1 MYDRVT
7 LYILL
12 DFQKNL
18 YTPMHIAAIK
28 GYINIGLILAGHG
41 CRLNIRDVN
50 HMTPLHRAALYN
62 RVDFIKFLIKK
73 VRFF

>member
-1 MYDRVT
+1 
-7 LYILL
+7 
-12 DFQKNL
+12 
-18 YTPMHIAAIK
+18 MHIAAIK
-28 GYINIGLILAGHG
+28 GYIHIGQILAGHG

-73 VRFF
+73 VMIFLFISC